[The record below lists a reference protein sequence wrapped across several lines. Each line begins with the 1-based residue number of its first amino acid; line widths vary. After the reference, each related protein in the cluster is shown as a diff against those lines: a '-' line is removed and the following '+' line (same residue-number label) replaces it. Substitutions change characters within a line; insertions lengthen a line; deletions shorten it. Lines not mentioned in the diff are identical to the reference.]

1 MDQAKKQ
8 PTAHDFPRQDEGF
21 EFELTDI
28 EEARR
33 ILDTESLSQFDVATI
48 VPPEHWKRLRR
59 QKLPTD
65 RALTGQGIDWLI
77 ALPPA
82 LRPQCLS
89 LQFPR
94 IVNALAEVW
103 DEPKRCQAALDRLL
117 CDGRKKREGFPGA
130 VHNELAALRDWTQ
143 IF

>member
-1 MDQAKKQ
+1 MNLPKD
-8 PTAHDFPRQDEGF
+8 PRDSDEPSSPEGGF

-33 ILDTESLSQFDVATI
+33 ILDTESISQFDVATI

-59 QKLPTD
+59 ANLPTD
-65 RALTGQGIDWLI
+65 RALTGRAIDWLL
-77 ALPPA
+77 ALPPT
-82 LRPQCLS
+82 LRPQNLS
-89 LQFPR
+89 LHFPR

-103 DEPKRCQAALDRLL
+103 DESQQCQAAFDRLL
-117 CDGRKKREGFPGA
+117 RDGRKRRKGFPAA
-130 VHNELAALRDWTQ
+130 VHAELAALRDWTQ